1 MLGMIDPIWAG
12 VVGGAV
18 GGGFTTLATILGAR
32 NERNGR
38 LDELD
43 KTRDIAEDKA
53 RREYKQKLVTDWRI
67 GLAQAAQD
75 EAEWGRLMDL
85 NAVAPIRPTVT
96 GQVWFESLRPHLAA
110 SEAGLQALVFGAEVS
125 YDPVRGLRLADEIA
139 RIEREW
145 GLI

>member
-1 MLGMIDPIWAG
+1 MIDPIWAG

-32 NERNGR
+32 NERKGR

-53 RREYKQKLVTDWRI
+53 RREYKQKLVTDWRR
-67 GLAQAAQD
+67 GLAEVTASYLIWDRKSRKLEPAGD
-75 EAEWGRLMDL
+75 EPMLF
-85 NAVAPIRPTVT
+85 
-96 GQVWFESLRPHLAA
+96 GQTWFESLRPHLTR
-110 SEAGLQALVFGAEVS
+110 SQT
-125 YDPVRGLRLADEIA
+125 PVPGRDDTISSIYEPTDDEELSTEIA